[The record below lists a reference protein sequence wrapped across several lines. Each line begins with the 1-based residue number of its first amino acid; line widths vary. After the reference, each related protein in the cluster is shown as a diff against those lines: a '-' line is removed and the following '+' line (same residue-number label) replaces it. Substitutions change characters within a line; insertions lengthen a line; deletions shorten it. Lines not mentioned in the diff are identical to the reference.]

1 MIRILSL
8 FLVIIYTSLF
18 SYSQNSITTE
28 MSDAKSLIEAYVSPL
43 GYALGSTLN
52 NGWYNTA
59 KPHKLGGFD
68 LTLTANIAFIPEDY
82 DIFNITESNNGTFK
96 GGNSATILGGLNNG
110 GQANS
115 SFGSNIPMPGGLNI
129 NFLPTPILQ
138 AGIGLIKNT
147 EVNFRYMPDLEIK
160 GVGTG
165 LLGIGIK
172 HDVLQWLPIVDKI
185 PVDVSIQ
192 AGYTKLTS
200 TFELNDP
207 TNSINPTKANMDV
220 TATTVNIVCSK
231 KILMFTPYVG
241 IGYNSTKTMFNV
253 NGEYEI
259 AGYEIGAKDLTSIE
273 FENNNTLRA
282 NIGFR
287 FQIAILALQANY
299 TFSDYP
305 IATLGVG
312 ISVR

>member
-1 MIRILSL
+1 MIRKLSL
-8 FLVIIYTSLF
+8 FLVISYAHLF
-18 SYSQNSITTE
+18 SYSQNTITTE
-28 MSDAKSLIEAYVSPL
+28 ISDAKSLVEAYVSPL
-43 GYALGSTLN
+43 SYSLGSALN

-68 LTLTANIAFIPEDY
+68 ITITANIAFIPEDS

-96 GGNSATILGGLNNG
+96 GGNSATILGGLNAG

-115 SFGSNIPMPGGLNI
+115 SYGSNILMPGGLNI

-185 PVDVSIQ
+185 PVDISIQ
-192 AGYTKLTS
+192 AGYSKLTS

-220 TATTVNIVCSK
+220 TATTINIVFSK
-231 KILMFTPYVG
+231 KILMFTPYAG
-241 IGYNSTKTMFNV
+241 IGYNSTKTIFNV

-259 AGYEIGAKDLTSIE
+259 AGYNIGAKDLSSLE
-273 FENNNTLRA
+273 FQNNNNLRA